1 MSFASK
7 NSGNQLKMLIL
18 SAVFG
23 ALLIAIQVVMG
34 FLPNIELVTTLLL
47 VFAAV
52 CGKYAYLSVYVFVLA
67 EGLIYGFAS
76 WWISYIYI
84 WLIPATVGILMRRC
98 KNPIFPAAFSAIFGL
113 LFGLLTAPPILLIE
127 KHAVIPYLIANIPYD
142 IFHCVGNAVLTALL
156 YLPLKIA
163 LKKAVE
169 KLQNKKEGSI

>member
-1 MSFASK
+1 MSLDSK
-7 NSGNQLKMLIL
+7 NSGNKLKMLIL

-23 ALLIAIQVVMG
+23 ALLIAVQVLMG

-52 CGKYAYLSVYVFVLA
+52 CGRYVYLSVYIFVLA
-67 EGLIYGFAS
+67 EGLIYGFSS

-84 WLIPATVGILMRRC
+84 WLIPATVGILMRKC
-98 KNPIFPAAFSAIFGL
+98 KNPIFHAAFSAMFGL

-127 KHAVIPYLIANIPYD
+127 RHAAVSYIIANIPYD
-142 IFHCVGNAVLTALL
+142 ILHCVGNAVLTALL

-163 LKKAVE
+163 LEKSVN
-169 KLQNKKEGSI
+169 KLQNKKED

>member
-1 MSFASK
+1 MSFDSK
-7 NSGNQLKMLIL
+7 NSGNKLKMLIL

-52 CGKYAYLSVYVFVLA
+52 CGRYAYLSVCVFVLA
-67 EGLIYGFAS
+67 EGLIYGFAP
-76 WWISYIYI
+76 WWISYLYI
-84 WLIPATVGILMRRC
+84 WLIPATVGILMRNC

-113 LFGLLTAPPILLIE
+113 LFGLLTAPPILIIE
-127 KHAVIPYLIANIPYD
+127 KYAAMPYLVANIPYD

-156 YLPLKIA
+156 YIPLKTA
-163 LKKAVE
+163 LEKAVN
-169 KLQNKKEGSI
+169 KLQNKKEGSN